1 MFLSKRISMPCHA
14 ATMRRARGFTM
25 IEVMITVLVLSVG
38 MLAIVSLQ
46 ATAKRSTHQ
55 AWQRSLAVNLADSI
69 IERIRINPSQAASYA
84 TGLGAAALGGGKKG
98 TPSTNCR
105 TNACDADKVVA
116 WDLWQWEQMLDG
128 AAAVDPGNK
137 KAGGLIEPHG
147 CIVFEA
153 AAGGSTP
160 NTGKI
165 RVFVTWHGLTETT
178 DAVQDANLVCGPDDA
193 DSQATRRQVVA
204 SSYVVNEGELN
215 P

>member
-1 MFLSKRISMPCHA
+1 MFLNGRISIPRHA
-14 ATMRRARGFTM
+14 AAMRRGRGFTM

-84 TGLGAAALGGGKKG
+84 TGLGASALGGGKKG

-105 TNACDADKVVA
+105 TNACDADKVVT
-116 WDLWQWEQMLDG
+116 WDLWQWEQRLDG
-128 AAAVDPGNK
+128 AAAVDPDNK
-137 KAGGLIEPHG
+137 KAGGLIDPHG
-147 CIVFEA
+147 CIVFEE
-153 AAGGSTP
+153 AGASTP

-165 RVFVTWHGLTETT
+165 RVFVTWQGLTETT

>member
-1 MFLSKRISMPCHA
+1 MFLNRRISMLRNPA
-14 ATMRRARGFTM
+14 GVRRGRGFTM

-69 IERIRINPSQAASYA
+69 IERMRINPSQAAGYH
-84 TGLGAAALGGGKKG
+84 TGLGASALGGGKKG
-98 TPSTNCR
+98 TPATNCR
-105 TNACDADKVVA
+105 TNSCDAIKAVA

-128 AAAVDPGNK
+128 AAAVDPDNK
-137 KAGGLIEPHG
+137 KAGGLIDPHG

-153 AAGGSTP
+153 AGASTP

-165 RVFVTWHGLTETT
+165 RVFVTWQGLTGTT
-178 DAVQDANLVCGPDDA
+178 DAVQDEDLVCGSDDA
-193 DSQATRRQVVA
+193 GSQATRRQVVA